1 MRQSQEGRA
10 LRQFTLSTGKSAG
23 RNSSGRITVF
33 HRGGGSKRLQRR
45 IDLKRSTSSMGIVE
59 RIEYD
64 PNRSSRIA
72 LVRWIERLQLRRQR
86 KCNTIEEFAPPRKIL
101 ESTTTTIRGLFSFS
115 SLPGKV
121 DQRKVACF
129 SPGLMAAYVVVGLP
143 TRMPPWKKSPF
154 TSKGAGSKKTC
165 AKDVFFSAFS
175 SKRAKGEAASLSFG
189 SSFAFPRIVVAGAK
203 PAFFA
208 ERMREKLRGKNTF
221 SLFEVRKWRTHSILW
236 AHRIKRKAALSWRS
250 FRRQDTLGLVG
261 AAEHN
266 ESKPKTDQGSLPTK
280 PIGEG
285 PKDGACKV
293 DRAPVVWPVG
303 PKQCL
308 ARSDPPRNSPPLC

>member
-72 LVRWIERLQLRRQR
+72 PVRWIEGVRQR
-86 KCNTIEEFAPPRKIL
+86 KCKTIEEFAPPRKIL
-101 ESTTTTIRGLFSFS
+101 EPTTTTIRGLFSFS
-115 SLPGKV
+115 SPPGKV
-121 DQRKVACF
+121 DQRKVASF
-129 SPGLMAAYVVVGLP
+129 SPGRMAAYVVVGLP
-143 TRMPPWKKSPF
+143 TRMPPWSKSPF
-154 TSKGAGSKKTC
+154 TSKGAGSQITC

-175 SKRAKGEAASLSFG
+175 SPKAKGETSSLSFG
-189 SSFAFPRIVVAGAK
+189 SSFFCFPRIAVAGAK

-208 ERMREKLRGKNTF
+208 PRMREKLRGKNTF
-221 SLFEVRKWRTHSILW
+221 SLCEVRKWRTHSILW
-236 AHRIKRKAALSWRS
+236 AHRIKRKAALSWQS
-250 FRRQDTLGLVG
+250 FRRQETLGLVG
-261 AAEHN
+261 GAEHN
-266 ESKPKTDQGSLPTK
+266 ESKPETDQGSLPGK

-293 DRAPVVWPVG
+293 NRAPVV
-303 PKQCL
+303 
-308 ARSDPPRNSPPLC
+308 

>member
-1 MRQSQEGRA
+1 MRESQEGRA
-10 LRQFTLSTGKSAG
+10 LRQFTLSISQSAG

-64 PNRSSRIA
+64 PNRFSRIA
-72 LVRWIERLQLRRQR
+72 LVRWIEGVRQR
-86 KCNTIEEFAPPRKIL
+86 KCNTIEEFAPPRKSL
-101 ESTTTTIRGLFSFS
+101 EPTTTTIRGPFSFS
-115 SLPGKV
+115 FLPGKV

-129 SPGLMAAYVVVGLP
+129 SPRLMAAYVGVGIP
-143 TRMPPWKKSPF
+143 TRMPPWSKSPL
-154 TSKGAGSKKTC
+154 TRLGAGSKKTC
-165 AKDVFFSAFS
+165 AKDVFFSALS
-175 SKRAKGEAASLSFG
+175 SPKAKGEISFG
-189 SSFAFPRIVVAGAK
+189 SSFGFPRIAVAGAK

-208 ERMREKLRGKNTF
+208 PRMKEKLRGKNTF
-221 SLFEVRKWRTHSILW
+221 SLCEVRKWRTHSILW
-236 AHRIKRKAALSWRS
+236 AHRIKRKAALSWR
-250 FRRQDTLGLVG
+250 QETLGLVG

-266 ESKPKTDQGSLPTK
+266 ESKPKTDQGSLPAK

-293 DRAPVVWPVG
+293 DRAPVV
-303 PKQCL
+303 
-308 ARSDPPRNSPPLC
+308 